1 MNSEKVNYLKGDD
14 ETNLDKNIEFI
25 VATDLHYI
33 SPKADVDG
41 ELSEICEAKGDLKQ
55 MKYASEI

>member
-25 VATDLHYI
+25 VATDLHYRCRRRV
-33 SPKADVDG
+33 K
-41 ELSEICEAKGDLKQ
+41 
-55 MKYASEI
+55 

>member
-25 VATDLHYI
+25 VVQPLKYI
-33 SPKADVDG
+33 ISRV
-41 ELSEICEAKGDLKQ
+41 ECNYIN
-55 MKYASEI
+55 

>member
-25 VATDLHYI
+25 VSIYLQ
-33 SPKADVDG
+33 
-41 ELSEICEAKGDLKQ
+41 KQ
-55 MKYASEI
+55 M

>member
-41 ELSEICEAKGDLKQ
+41 ELSEICEADRK
-55 MKYASEI
+55 SVV